1 MGTEMSFYKFI
12 ILLSLMS
19 INFSTAYAQSLQ
31 LDTTLSDVYQ
41 FHIRKEDEE
50 GFLITY
56 YDAVDTKDNSKPFE
70 IIITQTSSKLMN
82 MNGVADGIEKNLK
95 NYNPDSK
102 LMLIKQEEQGGK
114 NRRLYQFSSM
124 NTTILM
130 LMQESNDWF
139 AMIEAEFP
147 DDELKKMSIQKWQDI
162 FWKAE

>member
-1 MGTEMSFYKFI
+1 METEMSFYKFI
-12 ILLSLMS
+12 ILLSLMF
-19 INFSTAYAQSLQ
+19 INLSSAYTQSLR
-31 LDTTLSDVYQ
+31 LDTTLSDIYQ

-50 GFLITY
+50 GFLTTY
-56 YDAVDTKDNSKPFE
+56 YDAIDTKDKSNPFE

-95 NYNPDSK
+95 NYNPDSQ
-102 LMLIKQEEQGGK
+102 LMLIKQEEKGGK
-114 NRRLYQFSSM
+114 NRRLYQFASK

-147 DDELKKMSIQKWQDI
+147 DNELKKMSIQKWQDI